1 VIILK
6 LLGLIGG
13 MSWENTIE
21 YYRIINELIKEKLG
35 SWNSAKLILYSVNFE
50 EILSLENKD
59 RWSEIVLIM
68 TNISRNLENAG
79 CEALMLCSNTMHKIA
94 DDLQNNISIPI
105 INVVDE
111 TALIIKELKLKK
123 VGLLGTKFTMEGDF
137 YSKKLEEKYNISVI
151 IPGKED
157 RDYIHSVIYNEL
169 AQNNLFDTT
178 KQSLLRI
185 IDKLK
190 SQGAEGI
197 ILGCTEIPLLIK
209 PEDLE
214 LPLFDTLKIHLNAAA
229 QFILKAEITNF

>member
-1 VIILK
+1 
-6 LLGLIGG
+6 

-105 INVVDE
+105 INVVYE

>member
-1 VIILK
+1 MIILK

-105 INVVDE
+105 INIVYE

>member
-105 INVVDE
+105 INVVYE

>member
-1 VIILK
+1 MIILK

-105 INVVDE
+105 INVVYE